1 MKNKKKNKR
10 KLIVLMG
17 VVIIAIIIVIALLL
31 AVRKKKEHPNQVM
44 GIYDETQEN
53 IPKLSYKNLNALE
66 LFGSDTTKQI
76 DIAKNFRRIFEN
88 EIPMIFNA
96 TKELSEKEI
105 SQYYKENEKQ
115 LKSNMYEI
123 NEESFIQLCKKM
135 QNMESSI
142 GTDFT
147 ICDFSKINDSLNIT
161 CTYKNDEK
169 IVLNL
174 SRVKRL
180 TFVE

>member
-1 MKNKKKNKR
+1 MRNKKKNKR
-10 KLIVLMG
+10 KLIILIG
-17 VVIIAIIIVIALLL
+17 VFIIALILVITLLL
-31 AVRKKKEHPNQVM
+31 ILNQKEEHPNQIM
-44 GIYDETQEN
+44 GVYDSTQEN
-53 IPKLSYKNLNALE
+53 IPKLSYKNINALE

-88 EIPMIFNA
+88 EIPMIFNS
-96 TKELSEKEI
+96 TKELSDREI
-105 SQYYKENEKQ
+105 SQYYKENEEQ

-123 NEESFIQLCKKM
+123 KEESFIKLCKKM
-135 QNMESSI
+135 KSMKSSV

-147 ICDFSKINDSLNIT
+147 LCDFSKENDSVNVT

-174 SRVKRL
+174 SKLKRL